1 MSMWYAAWV
10 ELILKLTVWPTL
22 TLIDVAK
29 PCRVASPAPA
39 TSQSL
44 WGSPAAVFSHAMA
57 FTTGGPHGPAAE
69 APPAL
74 VIRGNA
80 TPKMINASRLAP
92 VFSPVRILPPCAV
105 LALLVTSIPRC
116 ALMSTFGRAGLH
128 LLGGNEN
135 DQKRSRRCRRA
146 SGLSFGSPRSVKA
159 SFTPWPRD
167 CILGDPGDMW

>member
-92 VFSPVRILPPCAV
+92 AFRPTRILSLLPPFLSFVA

-116 ALMSTFGRAGLH
+116 ALMQNFSDVWAR
-128 LLGGNEN
+128 GGPPLTRGKL
-135 DQKRSRRCRRA
+135 Q
-146 SGLSFGSPRSVKA
+146 
-159 SFTPWPRD
+159 
-167 CILGDPGDMW
+167 